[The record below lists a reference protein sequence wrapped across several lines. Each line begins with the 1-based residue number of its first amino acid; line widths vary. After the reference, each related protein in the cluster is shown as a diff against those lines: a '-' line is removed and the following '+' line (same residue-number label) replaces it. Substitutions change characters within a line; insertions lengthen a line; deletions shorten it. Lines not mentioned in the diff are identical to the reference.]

1 MMIPTITDIIA
12 VIKTAPAAI
21 SFIFLICSFLERVTT
36 SDKFSIDV
44 FINSDE
50 ITKPMQTIIANHS
63 EEAMRKRK
71 PKMVTRM
78 IIAQ

>member
-12 VIKTAPAAI
+12 VTKTAPAAI
-21 SFIFLICSFLERVTT
+21 SFVFLICSFLERVTT

-50 ITKPMQTIIANHS
+50 ITKPIQITIANHS
-63 EEAMRKRK
+63 EGAMRKRK